1 MQNPIKTAWTKQEVI
16 VIVSAL
22 VLKRHGL
29 SFDEYIELI
38 TNNSQK
44 IDHCQDSDVIALL
57 ALIGL
62 GTGSLA
68 TA

>member
-1 MQNPIKTAWTKQEVI
+1 MQNPIKTAWTKQEV
-16 VIVSAL
+16 VEIVSAL

-29 SFDEYIELI
+29 TFDEYIELI
-38 TNNSQK
+38 TSSSQK
-44 IDHCQDSDVIALL
+44 IDHCQDSDVIGLL

-62 GTGSLA
+62 GNGSLA